1 MFSVTK
7 RSHMAIQ
14 NAKKFGVERFRLSVE
29 ELQGCFF
36 TLSLAELIDEESFI
50 DQKLATLANRK
61 ISNISVDATR
71 LQAATY
77 DLAEIQFC
85 LGLFAIASDLS
96 DVIDV
101 TDDTT
106 AEDVY
111 LQLMEYSDLLPND
124 SKGLFSAAEA
134 SVNASGIL
142 KAIGHGIATANRA
155 IVSAGV
161 GASRFVRKHSKSGLN
176 KFGNWLANATTD
188 KKDMK

>member
-161 GASRFVRKHSKSGLN
+161 GASRFVRKHSKSGLH